1 MGGGQ
6 HVDRL
11 GGDTGRGQEEGDA
24 DDLQRALLILGCVR
38 VLQLPD
44 DDERGKDFD
53 QGVEPETDERERD
66 RLGGDRGSEQDHRPN
81 NVPGR
86 ASRTP
91 AIGRGGEAAARSLA
105 ICPGC

>member
-44 DDERGKDFD
+44 DDERGKDSIR
-53 QGVEPETDERERD
+53 ESSPKPTSASATDW
-66 RLGGDRGSEQDHRPN
+66 
-81 NVPGR
+81 
-86 ASRTP
+86 AAT
-91 AIGRGGEAAARSLA
+91 AAASKTTDPTTFQAEHRVLQ
-105 ICPGC
+105 P